1 MIQRFILQPTVPEL
15 RESELSA
22 FVELYASIC
31 LENEWLAQKFL
42 AHNKASIALV
52 IPSNCCCNSEESAR
66 NSVKIYSHPPH
77 RPPHARHFANIF
89 VSLYF
94 SFQCLL
100 DLCVGKTSVVISVLS
115 IAMILPYEA
124 WIYSCD
130 FFLKV
135 IKRIKKKKKR
145 IYSCLLDFG
154 IFKLLK
160 GEATVLG
167 IYYFSSVALG
177 RGLSAYLKFK
187 KDWLSAQTQI
197 KMYIHITK
205 MCSP

>member
-15 RESELSA
+15 RETELSA
-22 FVELYASIC
+22 FVELYASIF

-52 IPSNCCCNSEESAR
+52 IPSNCCCNSKESAR
-66 NSVKIYSHPPH
+66 NSVKIYSPLPPQDTL
-77 RPPHARHFANIF
+77 PT
-89 VSLYF
+89 SLLVF
-94 SFQCLL
+94 FFFFQCLL
-100 DLCVGKTSVVISVLS
+100 DLCIRKTSVVISMLS

-124 WIYSCD
+124 W
-130 FFLKV
+130 
-135 IKRIKKKKKR
+135 

-167 IYYFSSVALG
+167 IYYFCFVALG
-177 RGLSAYLKFK
+177 RGLNAYLEFK
-187 KDWLSAQTQI
+187 KDWLSAQIQI

>member
-77 RPPHARHFANIF
+77 RPPPARHFAYIF

-124 WIYSCD
+124 WIYSC
-130 FFLKV
+130 
-135 IKRIKKKKKR
+135 
-145 IYSCLLDFG
+145 LLDFG

-177 RGLSAYLKFK
+177 RGLSAYLEFK